1 MVIQILVEDETDCN
15 FPKTLLARNARLSLH
30 ASADLGQCMA
40 KAARFE
46 KQAATRNQLYES
58 TFVDE
63 SMWDWESPALGP
75 LKCFLTAFLS
85 LKP

>member
-1 MVIQILVEDETDCN
+1 MVIQILVEDETDCS
-15 FPKTLLARNARLSLH
+15 FLKTRLARMPGFLFTLPPT
-30 ASADLGQCMA
+30 SANVWQ

-46 KQAATRNQLYES
+46 KRAATRNQLYES
-58 TFVDE
+58 TFADK

-75 LKCFLTAFLS
+75 LKRFLIAFLS

>member
-1 MVIQILVEDETDCN
+1 MPGFL
-15 FPKTLLARNARLSLH
+15 FTLPPT
-30 ASADLGQCMA
+30 SANVWQ

-58 TFVDE
+58 TFADE